1 MITIENEAAKLCI
14 EANKYASYALDVY
27 KQLNKEFFDD
37 FETIGLFK
45 PVLWQIMLCHK
56 QYPAITFTKAEKP
69 VFEKNDNRV
78 MLCCSGG
85 LDSVYQALKL
95 RESGHEVILM
105 HLNGANF
112 YENGQAYKV
121 FKEFAAKF
129 GFKTYEPKI
138 SPKHKGSYK
147 KFWAENSFK
156 DFLIYSIAID
166 YMLMHGI
173 RYLSSGDDMRL
184 DVKDQ
189 VTGVNTGDAK
199 QLTEAF
205 LTSFGVEFLPVDR
218 TVDKAQRLA
227 YLERFNARDYYLSCV
242 GPGRLIKS
250 QHERYEK
257 KFGVKYDKWCCFSCR
272 KCCFHL
278 LADHYYNNKPLPQE
292 LIDRCWDKIAVGA
305 DEAFFGK
312 HLDLQTRIKNL
323 KDY

>member
-1 MITIENEAAKLCI
+1 MLENEAAKLYTENNI
-14 EANKYASYALDVY
+14 YSKYALDVY
-27 KQLNKEFFDD
+27 KYLNKEHFED
-37 FETIGLFK
+37 FETLDLFK
-45 PVLWQIMLCHK
+45 PTLDLIFECHRQNPKITYKSADIPIFNKESKQVL
-56 QYPAITFTKAEKP
+56 
-69 VFEKNDNRV
+69 
-78 MLCCSGG
+78 LCCSGG

-95 RESGHEVILM
+95 RELGYDVILM

-121 FKEFAAKF
+121 FKEFATKF
-129 GFKTYEPKI
+129 KYKTYEPKI
-138 SPKHKGSYK
+138 SPKHKGDYK
-147 KFWAENSFK
+147 KFWSENSFK

-166 YMLMHGI
+166 YMIEHNI
-173 RYLSSGDDMRL
+173 RYLSAGDDLRL
-184 DVKDQ
+184 DMKDQ
-189 VTGVNTGDAK
+189 VTGVNTGDAR

-205 LTSFGVEFLPVDR
+205 MKSFDVEFIPVDK

-227 YLERFNARDYYLSCV
+227 YLEKYDARDYYLSCV

-257 KFGVKYDKWCCFSCR
+257 RFNIKTDKWCCFSCR
-272 KCCFHL
+272 KCAFHL
-278 LADHYYNNKPLPQE
+278 LADHYYNNKPMPQE
-292 LIDRCWDKIAVGA
+292 LIDRCWDKISIGA